1 MSGYNAFAEVYD
13 KLTDNIEYKKRAD
26 FISTLF
32 ERYGVKGKEPI
43 LDLACGTGSVSRIL
57 AERGYRVTGVDMSEE
72 IRNAVAGAEQ
82 KV

>member
-32 ERYGVKGKEPI
+32 CCLNIELPLIQPSLKWK
-43 LDLACGTGSVSRIL
+43 VSRID
-57 AERGYRVTGVDMSEE
+57 G
-72 IRNAVAGAEQ
+72 
-82 KV
+82 